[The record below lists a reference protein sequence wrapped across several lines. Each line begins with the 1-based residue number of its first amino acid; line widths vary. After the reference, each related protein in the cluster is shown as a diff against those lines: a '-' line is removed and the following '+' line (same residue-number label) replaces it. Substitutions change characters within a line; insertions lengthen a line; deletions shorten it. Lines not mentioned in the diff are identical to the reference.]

1 MNRILLLIDH
11 PENRRLLE
19 AWLRKW
25 YQVIPADSKEELHQ
39 PFDLGMIDGP
49 ALSRLSKEVQTRKA
63 AERPRFLPFILAVSR
78 TDVNLFKQHLWESV
92 DELIIHPVDQMELQV
107 RIEVLLRSR
116 QFSSELKL
124 RNDDLEAY
132 SQALMHDLRAPVRA
146 IGGFAK
152 LLVQEQKGKLDERG
166 KHHLDRIQSVA
177 EQAWDMIDALLNFS
191 RLGQKEI
198 ILRRVRLHSIIESC
212 LRNLQEEI
220 EAANAQ
226 IVIRG
231 ELASVQADPT
241 LLKMALN
248 DLLSNAIKYVPPG
261 KQPHVI
267 LSTSISPRRCRI
279 HIQDNGIGLSSE
291 NQQRIFS
298 PFVRLHSVEEYPG
311 IGLGLST
318 VRKVVELMGGQVGVE
333 SAPDRGSLFWIE
345 LGLQNEEPH
354 GNEDEIEVP
363 YR

>member
-1 MNRILLLIDH
+1 MSHILLLIDH
-11 PENRRLLE
+11 PENRRLLAE
-19 AWLRKW
+19 WLQKR
-25 YQVIPADSKEELHQ
+25 YQVTLADSKEALHQ
-39 PFDLGMIDGP
+39 TFDLGMIDGP

-78 TDVNLFKQHLWESV
+78 PDVNLFKQHLWESV
-92 DELIIHPVDQMELQV
+92 DELIIHPVDQVELQV

-146 IGGFAK
+146 VGSFAK
-152 LLVQEQKGKLDERG
+152 LLVEEQKEKLDERG

-191 RLGQKEI
+191 RLERKEI
-198 ILRRVRLHSIIESC
+198 TLRTVRLDSVIESC
-212 LRNLQEEI
+212 LRDLQEEI

-226 IVIRG
+226 VVIQG
-231 ELASVQADPT
+231 DLVPIQADTT
-241 LLKMALN
+241 LLKMALT
-248 DLLSNAIKYVPPG
+248 DLLSNAIKYVSPG
-261 KQPHVI
+261 TRPHVI
-267 LSTSISPRRCRI
+267 LSTSMMPPRCRI
-279 HIQDNGIGLSSE
+279 QIQDNGIGISSE
-291 NQQRIFS
+291 NQRRIFS

-318 VRKVVELMGGQVGVE
+318 VQKVVEMMGGQAGVE
-333 SAPDRGSLFWIE
+333 SVSDRGSLFWIE
-345 LGLQNEEPH
+345 LGLGNEEKH
-354 GNEDEIEVP
+354 GN
-363 YR
+363 